1 MQLVDRP
8 QIQLVDLALTIKP
21 ATTIIKVESNNGLEF
36 YGKAYE
42 LFESPDVQPSVI
54 HGLVDTVKFT
64 KSEVIITLEDLNK
77 SQNRT
82 NI

>member
-8 QIQLVDLALTIKP
+8 QIQLVDLVLTIKP

-36 YGKAYE
+36 YGKAHE

-54 HGLVDTVKFT
+54 YGLVDTVKFN
-64 KSEVIITLEDLNK
+64 KSEVIITLEDINK